1 MRLTEKQYEEMEE
14 EDRIRDMELDIDWEH
29 DLEKDRRLGISSDK
43 KDELTDNLVYC
54 EKCKASRQSCGCSD
68 KKEVKDE

>member
-29 DLEKDRRLGISSDK
+29 DLEKDRRLGN
-43 KDELTDNLVYC
+43 E
-54 EKCKASRQSCGCSD
+54 
-68 KKEVKDE
+68 

>member
-29 DLEKDRRLGISSDK
+29 DLEKDRRLG
-43 KDELTDNLVYC
+43 L
-54 EKCKASRQSCGCSD
+54 
-68 KKEVKDE
+68 